1 MLGKWYGHSMTQQ
14 FELAVIVSLVV
25 WYTIWAGMRRP
36 GNGRAKNGES
46 WQNGQEGESIEAV
59 FEMQGGI
66 HYFVRGV
73 PLLSLLEAVIHED
86 SEGSL
91 YSTPN

>member
-1 MLGKWYGHSMTQQ
+1 MTQQ

-46 WQNGQEGESIEAV
+46 WQNGQEGESTEAV

-66 HYFVRGV
+66 HYFGRGV
-73 PLLSLLEAVIHED
+73 PLLSLLEAVIHEGPPPLT
-86 SEGSL
+86 SMRITGIIQPPL
-91 YSTPN
+91 W